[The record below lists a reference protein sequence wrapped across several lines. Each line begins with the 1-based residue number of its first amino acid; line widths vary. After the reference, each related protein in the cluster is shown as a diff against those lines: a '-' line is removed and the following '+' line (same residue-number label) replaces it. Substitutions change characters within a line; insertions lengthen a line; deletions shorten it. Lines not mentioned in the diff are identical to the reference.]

1 MSELGSAAAKV
12 TPPIGPLDGVLV
24 LDLADDAGSLSA
36 RHLGEL
42 GADVIRV
49 TSSPGPRSGDDT
61 GTDLADLVRDLG
73 KTCLHVESAADGR
86 QLVGDLLTLA
96 DIVIIGRPDRLSVED
111 LVRTASRARPELI
124 VVSVTDFGL
133 TGPYQGWHA
142 TPRVHMALGCVL
154 ARSGVPSAPPLMP
167 PPDLVTGVAAVQ
179 ALLATLIA
187 LYHRLRTGAG
197 DHVDVSVFEAMLQV
211 FDPGFGVGGGALAGS
226 SPADSPRS
234 RPDAAHLYPIFA
246 CRDGHVRICLLSPG
260 QWRGMFTV
268 LGRPEEFS
276 SPAYDNLVARYGAR
290 ERLYPLIAQLC
301 AALSSAELVEIGD
314 RHGIPIGR
322 VRAPAEV
329 LDDEH
334 FRARGTFATIDDDGP
349 VPIRVPATFFV
360 IEGHRR
366 AIGKPARSSAGEALA
381 RWNSLAAG
389 RKADVLDRPARTRPL
404 EGIRVLDL
412 GVIIVGAEA
421 GRILADQGADVVK
434 IESRRYPDGARQSF
448 RGESI
453 SRSFARGNRG
463 KRSFGLNLRDAR
475 GTRLFRQ
482 LAEEADVVLSNFKP
496 GTLESL
502 GLDSAA
508 LHEANPALVTVESSA
523 FGATGPAARRMG
535 YGPLVRT
542 STALT
547 DLWRQGQTGPF
558 GDFATAYPD
567 HVSGR
572 LGACAA
578 LAGLIAARRGRG
590 VAVEVSQA
598 EVVLSHLSDV
608 YATESIRQSSEG
620 AGPSMRSADVP
631 HGVYPCAGDDDWC
644 VVEVRDNADWEQVC
658 CAIGRPD
665 LLSDPSL
672 ATPAGRRSHI
682 TLVDRAVAEWTSQ
695 RSAREAMVT
704 LQAAGVPAG
713 MMLHYADL
721 PDDPQLLARDFFD
734 VMNQV
739 GIEEPLLVDRGPAL
753 FGKLPQPAVRPA
765 PATSDATV
773 AVCRALL
780 GLPDTEIAELAE
792 SGVIELPIE
801 GETNLLRRTAAAD
814 GEAS

>member
-1 MSELGSAAAKV
+1 MSEPGSTAPHV

-49 TSSPGPRSGDDT
+49 EGDN
-61 GTDLADLVRDLG
+61 GNDLADLVRDLG
-73 KTCLHVESAADGR
+73 KTRLHVESVADGR

-96 DIVIIGRPDRLSVED
+96 DIVITGRPDRLSVED
-111 LVRTASRARPELI
+111 LVRAASRTRSELI

-187 LYHRLRTGAG
+187 FYHRLRTGAG

-246 CRDGHVRICLLSPG
+246 CRDGYVRICLLSSG

-276 SPAYDNLVARYGAR
+276 SPTYDNLVARFDAR

-301 AALSSAELVEIGD
+301 ATLTSAELVEIGE

-334 FRARGTFATIDDDGP
+334 FRARRTFAAVDDDGG

-360 IEGHRR
+360 IDGHRR
-366 AIGKPARSSAGEALA
+366 AIGKPVRSSASEAVA
-381 RWNSLAAG
+381 RWSSIAAG
-389 RKADVLDRPARTRPL
+389 RTPDVLDQPAGARPL
-404 EGIRVLDL
+404 DGIRVLDL

-448 RGESI
+448 RGEAI

-463 KRSFGLNLRDAR
+463 KRSFGLNLRDPR

-482 LAEEADVVLSNFKP
+482 LAKNADVVLSNFKP

-502 GLDSAA
+502 GLDSAV

-547 DLWRQGQTGPF
+547 DLWRQGQTGSF
-558 GDFATAYPD
+558 GDFATAFPD
-567 HVSGR
+567 HVAGR
-572 LGACAA
+572 TGACAA

-590 VAVEVSQA
+590 VAAEISQA
-598 EVVLSHLSDV
+598 EVVLSHLSNV
-608 YATESIRQSSEG
+608 YATESIRQSSQG
-620 AGPSMRSADVP
+620 TRPSMRSADVP
-631 HGVYPCAGDDDWC
+631 HGVYPCSGDDDWC
-644 VVEVRDNADWEQVC
+644 VVEVRDNADWEQLC
-658 CAIGRPD
+658 GAIGRPD
-665 LLSDPSL
+665 LLSDPNL
-672 ATPAGRRSHI
+672 ATPAGRRSHL
-682 TLVDRAVAEWTSQ
+682 TLVDRAVAEWTNR

-721 PDDPQLLARDFFD
+721 PDDPQLHARDFFD

-739 GIEEPLLVDRGPAL
+739 GIEEPLLVDRGPAR

-765 PATSDATV
+765 PAVSDATV
-773 AVCRALL
+773 AVCRELL
-780 GLPDTEIAELAE
+780 ALPDTEIAELAE
-792 SGVIELPIE
+792 SGVIELPIA
-801 GETNLLRRTAAAD
+801 GQTPLLRQTAAAD